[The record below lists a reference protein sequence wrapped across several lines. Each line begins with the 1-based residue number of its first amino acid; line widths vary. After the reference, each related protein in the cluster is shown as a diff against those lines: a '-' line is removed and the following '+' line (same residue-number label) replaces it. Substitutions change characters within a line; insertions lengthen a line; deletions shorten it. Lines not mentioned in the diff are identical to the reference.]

1 MIRLDRFLCDMGIGS
16 RSQVKSYIK
25 KGQVTVNGQVCTQ
38 SDYKLDECSTA
49 VAFGGKELH
58 YQRFHYYM
66 LHKPAGV
73 ISAVTDK
80 KETTVLNLLRDAPGK
95 ELFPVGRLDKD
106 TEGLL
111 LITNDGKLAHEL
123 LSPSRRIPKTYF
135 VKTAQ
140 MVTEEMIHQLKE
152 GVNIGDEKKTLP
164 ACVSRPEEASNPF
177 LGDTENLRDSSLFLT
192 IVEGRFHQ
200 VKRMLRAVGNEVV
213 YLKRMS
219 MGTLKLDEG
228 LKKGEYRALWEE
240 ELRQL
245 RELTGMGE

>member
-1 MIRLDRFLCDMGIGS
+1 MRLDKFLTEMEIGS

-25 KGQVTVNGQVCTQ
+25 KGLVEVNGVVCRTA
-38 SDYKLDECSTA
+38 DYKLDENSDNVFYAGEEICYQKYRHYILNKPQGVVTA
-49 VAFGGKELH
+49 TSDSKDKTVMDLLE
-58 YQRFHYYM
+58 
-66 LHKPAGV
+66 GV
-73 ISAVTDK
+73 RK
-80 KETTVLNLLRDAPGK
+80 KDLA
-95 ELFPVGRLDKD
+95 PVGRLDKD

-152 GVNIGDEKKTLP
+152 GVNIGNEKKTLP

-200 VKRMLRAVGNEVV
+200 VKRMFEAVGCTVT
-213 YLKRMS
+213 YLKRFS
-219 MGTLKLDEG
+219 MGTLTLGD
-228 LKKGEYRALWEE
+228 LQKGEFRRLTEE
-240 ELRQL
+240 EVHALQK
-245 RELTGMGE
+245 